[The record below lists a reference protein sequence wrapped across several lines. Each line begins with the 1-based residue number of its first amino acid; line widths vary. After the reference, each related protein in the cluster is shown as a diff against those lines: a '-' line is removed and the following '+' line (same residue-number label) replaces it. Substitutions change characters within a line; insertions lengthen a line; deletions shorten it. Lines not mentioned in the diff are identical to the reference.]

1 MPLTKEV
8 KSSLISQFRLHEK
21 DTGSVE
27 VQVAML
33 TRRINDLTEHLKIHK
48 KDHHSQLGL
57 LKMVGRRRRLLNYLK
72 ETDLEGYQALIENLK
87 LRK

>member
-8 KSSLISQFRLHEK
+8 KNDIIGQYKLHEK

-33 TRRINDLTEHLKIHK
+33 TRRINDLTEHFKTHK
-48 KDHHSQLGL
+48 KDHHSRLGL

-72 ETDLEGYQALIENLK
+72 KIDREAYQALIENLK

>member
-1 MPLTKEV
+1 MPLLKGIKSELV
-8 KSSLISQFRLHEK
+8 KKYQLHEA

-33 TRRINDLTEHLKIHK
+33 TQRINDLTEHFKMHK
-48 KDHHSQLGL
+48 KDHHSRLGL

-72 ETDLEGYQALIENLK
+72 ETDLEAYQALIENLQ

>member
-1 MPLTKEV
+1 VPLTKEV

-33 TRRINDLTEHLKIHK
+33 TRRINDLTGHLKIHK

>member
-1 MPLTKEV
+1 VPLLKGV
-8 KSSLISQFRLHEK
+8 KSELVQKYQLHES

-33 TRRINDLTEHLKIHK
+33 TQRIIDLTEHLKSHK
-48 KDHHSQLGL
+48 KDHHSRLGL

-72 ETDLEGYQALIENLK
+72 KTNLEAYQALIENLK

>member
-8 KSSLISQFRLHEK
+8 KGELAKQYQLHEN

-33 TRRINDLTEHLKIHK
+33 TKRIGDLTGHLKMHK
-48 KDHHSQLGL
+48 KDHHSRLGL
-57 LKMVGRRRRLLNYLK
+57 LKMVGRRRRLLTYLK
-72 ETDLEGYQALIENLK
+72 RNDLEAYQALIENLK

>member
-1 MPLTKEV
+1 MPLTGEI
-8 KSSLISQFRLHEK
+8 KSQLIQKYQLHEK

-33 TRRINDLTEHLKIHK
+33 TTRINDLTEHLKSHK
-48 KDHHSQLGL
+48 KDHHSRLGL
-57 LKMVGRRRRLLNYLK
+57 LKMVGHRRRLLNFLRK
-72 ETDLEGYQALIENLK
+72 TDLEAYQALIDSLN

>member
-1 MPLTKEV
+1 VPLLKGI
-8 KSSLISQFRLHEK
+8 KSELVQKYRLHET

-33 TRRINDLTEHLKIHK
+33 TQRINDLTEHFKMHK
-48 KDHHSQLGL
+48 KDHHSRLGL
-57 LKMVGRRRRLLNYLK
+57 LKMVGRRRRLLDYLK
-72 ETDLEGYQALIENLK
+72 KTDLEAYQALIENLQ

>member
-1 MPLTKEV
+1 MPLAKEA
-8 KSSLISQFRLHEK
+8 KQGLLAKYQLHEK

-33 TRRINDLTEHLKIHK
+33 TERINYLTEHLKKHV
-48 KDHHSQLGL
+48 KDHHSRLGL
-57 LKMVGRRRRLLNYLK
+57 LKMVGRRRRMLDYLK
-72 ETDLEGYQALIENLK
+72 KTDLEAYQALIDNLN

>member
-1 MPLTKEV
+1 VPLLKGV
-8 KSSLISQFRLHEK
+8 KSELVQKYQLHET

-33 TRRINDLTEHLKIHK
+33 TQRINDLTEHLKSHK
-48 KDHHSQLGL
+48 KDHHSRLGL

-72 ETDLEGYQALIENLK
+72 KTSLEAYQALIENLK

>member
-8 KSSLISQFRLHEK
+8 KSDLVKQYRLHEN

-33 TRRINDLTEHLKIHK
+33 TTRIGDLTEHLKSHK
-48 KDHHSQLGL
+48 KDHHSRLGL

-72 ETDLEGYQALIENLK
+72 KSDLEAYQALIENLK